1 MTPTQVHAPRRT
13 PAEPSRPLDLEAVAD
28 ELLREAEALASR
40 RSARTL
46 TPGAG
51 VALKQTLLALKAG
64 ERLQDH
70 VAPGPTTLLG
80 VSGTAVLS
88 DDEQRV
94 TLTKGVWIP
103 CPTGPHSL
111 EAVSDAVVL
120 ITVVP
125 DPQPAAAA

>member
-1 MTPTQVHAPRRT
+1 MTSTQIHAPRRT
-13 PAEPSRPLDLEAVAD
+13 PAESNQPLDLEAVAG
-28 ELLREAEALASR
+28 ELLEEAAALAAG

-51 VALKQTLLALKAG
+51 AALKQTLLALTAG
-64 ERLQDH
+64 QRLQDH

-80 VSGTAVLS
+80 VTGTAVLS

-94 TLTKGVWIP
+94 TLTEGVWIP

-125 DPQPAAAA
+125 EPEPAAAA